1 VWDIVKERLKL
12 VVSGYGVAGVD
23 FTVFLLTGKPATA
36 GFSGRPMSTLN
47 IRVWQ
52 PDKPPP
58 GSWLLQGVDCVLSPW
73 FGYIDDS
80 RHSRDRKTNTRCV
93 VMLCRGGAVDE
104 LNKREGTYTLSVL
117 RDNAHARYQR
127 IYYALDAEEQGKLL
141 APELVDQAFG
151 ADWCWG

>member
-1 VWDIVKERLKL
+1 
-12 VVSGYGVAGVD
+12 
-23 FTVFLLTGKPATA
+23 
-36 GFSGRPMSTLN
+36 M
-47 IRVWQ
+47 
-52 PDKPPP
+52 
-58 GSWLLQGVDCVLSPW
+58 
-73 FGYIDDS
+73 
-80 RHSRDRKTNTRCV
+80 
-93 VMLCRGGAVDE
+93 DE